1 MHRACDVMGHM
12 NNQSNICWHQYCFR
26 FIVIVIFTEQLMR
39 YMVEHGLKGLRLS
52 ASSTGGTP
60 VRPVGTVRFI

>member
-1 MHRACDVMGHM
+1 MHRDAMAHM
-12 NNQSNICWHQYCFR
+12 NHQSNISRHRYCFQ
-26 FIVIVIFTEQLMR
+26 IIGIVIFTEQLMR

-60 VRPVGTVRFI
+60 VRPVGIVRFI